1 MSYLTLRRCVGAAL
15 PLLATLGVGAAQAAD
30 NIVPIEVRQL
40 HDGHF
45 NLAYVDVT
53 VCNAAQQ
60 CRTVPNVLVDTGSS
74 GLRLYREALGG
85 LQLEAVRDDMGRRLG
100 SAADFAV
107 GGLWGTLH
115 SAQVRV
121 GQVETTQAIPI
132 QLFDAASP
140 SELRPASYKDDARPR
155 FITMGN
161 GVLGI
166 SPRRHDPQR
175 YFALHRWGPGAVLP
189 AWNPVD
195 VDASRQVVN
204 PIGHFPDPYN
214 NGSVISL
221 PEVDGSAGQK
231 TAQGWLGFGIGQPT
245 AALFPAAAH
254 VMAHELD
261 EQGKFA
267 AMLGGRRVDLLAHS
281 GSNVL
286 MLDLEPLGLPRHERF
301 KRFYDAA
308 PLTPLPLAFGANEI
322 ELAHPLCIGPAA
334 NMKKAIDDGYAVL
347 PMLAIAPIA
356 QDAPNVLGLPFFFG
370 RTVATGLQGAVN
382 PFPPEPPYVGPTLS
396 FDVEETVSLEDDS
409 DAEPVAQEAAA
420 KAVDAAFV
428 PAPSPNGFI
437 VFTN

>member
-1 MSYLTLRRCVGAAL
+1 MRASSKFAHGVAGSLLAWLGTGAA
-15 PLLATLGVGAAQAAD
+15 AAAD
-30 NIVPIEVRQL
+30 NIVPIEVHQPRE
-40 HDGHF
+40 GIF

-53 VCNAAQQ
+53 VCNAVPQ
-60 CRTVPNVLVDTGSS
+60 CRTVPNVVVDTGSS
-74 GLRLYREALGG
+74 GLRLHREALGG
-85 LQLEAVRDDMGRRLG
+85 LQLEVVRDGMRRRLG
-100 SAADFAV
+100 SAADFAI

-115 SAQVRV
+115 AAQVRV

-132 QLFDAASP
+132 QLFDAPSP
-140 SELRPASYKDDARPR
+140 LERRPSSYKDDARAR
-155 FITMGN
+155 FIRMGN

-175 YFALHRWGPGAVLP
+175 YFALRRWGPEAVLP
-189 AWNPVD
+189 AWKPVD
-195 VDASRQVVN
+195 VDASREVVN
-204 PIGHFPDPYN
+204 PIVHFPPPYD

-221 PEVDGSAGQK
+221 PEVDGSTGQK

-245 AALFPAAAH
+245 EALLPAAAH

-261 EQGKFA
+261 AQGKFA
-267 AMLGGRRVDLLAHS
+267 AMLGGRRVDLVVDS

-322 ELAHPLCIGPAA
+322 ELARPLCIGPAA
-334 NMKKAIDDGYAVL
+334 TMNKALDDGYAVL

-356 QDAPNVLGLPFFFG
+356 ADAPNVLGLPFFFG

-382 PFPPEPPYVGPTLS
+382 PFPQEPPCSAPTLS

-437 VFTN
+437 AHTD